1 LKPEADMANKTDS
14 DEAPKKKPRIERHV
28 AVWVLMAMIVTGL
41 GGWGVTNF
49 GGNVASIGKVGTV
62 EMPAQDFA
70 RSLKQALNNFSRQFG
85 TELTLE
91 QAQSMGMDRQVL
103 QGMVL
108 RTAMDAEN
116 ARLGLSVGDTV
127 VADQVKSNKAFQG
140 AGGFD
145 RVAYS
150 TTLEQNGLTEKTYEA
165 GLRSDIARQI
175 LSGAVTGGL
184 RAPVALTDA
193 IYAYRYETRGFSV
206 VQLTEVG
213 LPASIPA
220 PTDAELKAFYD
231 AHLADFSRP
240 AGKKITYAALLPET
254 LAPTMIADDKA
265 VQDLYDSRAD
275 QYQVPE
281 KRLVER
287 LVFPDQA
294 LADAAK
300 AKLDAGT
307 STFEDLVTERG
318 LALADIDMGDV
329 SAVELGDAGPAIF
342 ALTAPGVVG
351 PLASPL
357 GPAIFRMNGILAA
370 QNTDLATVKADLV
383 KEVQLDAAKKAIE
396 AKVEAIDDALVG
408 GATLED
414 LVKSEGMTL
423 VATDYAPGADDNDPL
438 AADKAFADEAA
449 KIAVG
454 DYPEAVALDNG
465 GLVVLREEAELLAA
479 PVPLDKV
486 KDKVAAAWHT
496 DQLQAA
502 LAAQGNAAVATIA
515 SGTSLGAFGVTSVTP
530 PVTRDHQLT
539 DAPAEVMTAVFAMA
553 PGDVQ
558 VVSVPGWVGLVQLD
572 QVVAATNDDSTAA
585 NRDDIAAELRQ
596 GMTGDVNDL
605 YGQALIASQ
614 TVKLDQAAINA
625 VYASFR

>member
-1 LKPEADMANKTDS
+1 MAKKTDS
-14 DEAPKKKPRIERHV
+14 DEAPKKKAGAERHL
-28 AVWVLMAMIVTGL
+28 AVWLLVAMIVTGL

-70 RSLKQALNNFSRQFG
+70 RSLKQALNNFSKQLG
-85 TELTLE
+85 TQLTLE

-150 TTLEQNGLTEKTYEA
+150 TALQQNGMTEKSYES
-165 GLRSDIARQI
+165 GLRTDIARQI

-206 VQLTEVG
+206 VHLTEVG
-213 LPASIPA
+213 LPASVPA
-220 PTDAELKAFYD
+220 PTDAELKTFYD
-231 AHLADFSRP
+231 AHLADFTRP

-254 LAPTMIADDKA
+254 LAPTMTADDKA

-294 LADAAK
+294 SADAAK
-300 AKLDAGT
+300 AKLDAGS
-307 STFEDLVTERG
+307 STFEDLVKARG
-318 LALADIDMGDV
+318 LALTDIDMGDV
-329 SAVELGDAGPAIF
+329 SAVELGDAGAPIF

-370 QNTDLATVKADLV
+370 QDTPLDKVKADLV

-396 AKVEAIDDALVG
+396 ARVQAIDDALAG
-408 GATLED
+408 GSTIED
-414 LVKSEGMTL
+414 LAKTEGMTL
-423 VATDYAPGADDNDPL
+423 ATTDYAAGADDNDPL
-438 AADKAFADEAA
+438 AVDKGFADEAA

-465 GLVVLREEAELLAA
+465 GLIAMREDAELPAA

-486 KDKVAAAWHT
+486 KDKVAAAWHS
-496 DQLQAA
+496 DQLQTALTAQGTAA
-502 LAAQGNAAVATIA
+502 LATIA

-553 PGDVQ
+553 PGTVQ
-558 VVSVPGWVGLVQLD
+558 VVSVPGWVGLVRLD
-572 QVVAATNDDSTAA
+572 QVVAAANGDSAKTS
-585 NRDDIAAELRQ
+585 RDEIAAELRK

>member
-1 LKPEADMANKTDS
+1 MAKKTDS
-14 DEAPKKKPRIERHV
+14 DEAPKKKLGVERHM
-28 AVWVLMAMIVTGL
+28 AVWLLLAMIVTGL

-62 EMPAQDFA
+62 EMPARDFA
-70 RSLKQALNNFSRQFG
+70 RSLKQALNTFSKQLG
-85 TELTLE
+85 TNLTLE

-116 ARLGLSVGDTV
+116 ARLGLSVGDAV
-127 VADQVKSNKAFQG
+127 VADQIKSNKAFQG

-150 TTLEQNGLTEKTYEA
+150 TTLEQSGLTEKTYEA

-206 VQLTEVG
+206 VHLTESG
-213 LPASIPA
+213 LSAPITA

-231 AHLADFSRP
+231 AHLANFTRP

-294 LADAAK
+294 SADAAK

-307 STFEDLVTERG
+307 STFEDLVKGRG
-318 LALADIDMGDV
+318 LALTDIDMGDV
-329 SAVELGDAGPAIF
+329 SAVELGDAGAPIF

-370 QNTDLATVKADLV
+370 QNTALATVKADLV
-383 KEVQLDAAKKAIE
+383 KEVQLGAAKKAIE
-396 AKVEAIDDALVG
+396 GKVQAIDDALAG
-408 GATLED
+408 GSTLED
-414 LVKSEGMTL
+414 LAKAEGMTL

-438 AADKAFADEAA
+438 ASDKGFEGEAA

-454 DYPEAVALDNG
+454 DYPEAVALTT
-465 GLVVLREEAELLAA
+465 
-479 PVPLDKV
+479 
-486 KDKVAAAWHT
+486 VA
-496 DQLQAA
+496 
-502 LAAQGNAAVATIA
+502 
-515 SGTSLGAFGVTSVTP
+515 
-530 PVTRDHQLT
+530 
-539 DAPAEVMTAVFAMA
+539 
-553 PGDVQ
+553 
-558 VVSVPGWVGLVQLD
+558 
-572 QVVAATNDDSTAA
+572 
-585 NRDDIAAELRQ
+585 
-596 GMTGDVNDL
+596 
-605 YGQALIASQ
+605 
-614 TVKLDQAAINA
+614 
-625 VYASFR
+625 

>member
-1 LKPEADMANKTDS
+1 MAKKTDS
-14 DEAPKKKPRIERHV
+14 DEAPKTKKGVEKHM
-28 AVWVLMAMIVTGL
+28 AVWLLVAMIVTGL

-49 GGNVASIGKVGTV
+49 GSGVASIGKVGGV
-62 EMPAQDFA
+62 DMPAQDFA
-70 RSLKQALNNFSRQFG
+70 HALKQALNNFSKKIG

-91 QAQSMGMDRQVL
+91 QARSMGMDRQVL

-116 ARLGLSVGDTV
+116 ARLGLSVGDAV
-127 VADQVKSNKAFQG
+127 VADQVKANKAFQG

-150 TTLEQNGLTEKTYEA
+150 TTLGQNGLTEKTYEA

-193 IYAYRYETRGFSV
+193 IYAYRYETRGFTV
-206 VQLTEVG
+206 VQLSEGG
-213 LPASIPA
+213 LPAPIPA

-231 AHLADFSRP
+231 AHLADFTRP
-240 AGKKITYAALLPET
+240 AGKKITYAALLPEK
-254 LAPTMIADDKA
+254 LAPTMTADDKA

-294 LADAAK
+294 SADAAK

-307 STFEDLVTERG
+307 ATFEDLVKARG
-318 LALADIDMGDV
+318 LALTDIDMGDV
-329 SAVELGDAGPAIF
+329 SAVELGDAGAPIF

-370 QNTDLATVKADLV
+370 QITPLNVVKADLV

-396 AKVEAIDDALVG
+396 GKVEAVDDALAG

-414 LVKSEGMTL
+414 LAKTQGMVL
-423 VATDYAPGADDNDPL
+423 VTTDYAPGADDNDPL
-438 AADKAFADEAA
+438 SADKGFADEAG

-465 GLVVLREEAELLAA
+465 GLVALREEAELPAA
-479 PVPLDKV
+479 PVPLEKI
-486 KDKVAAAWHT
+486 KDKVTAAWHA
-496 DQLQAA
+496 DRLQTA
-502 LAAQGNAAVATIA
+502 LAAQATGAKATIA
-515 SGTSLGAFGVTSVTP
+515 GGTSLGAFGVASVTP
-530 PVTRDHQLT
+530 PVTRDHQLS
-539 DAPAEVMTAVFAMA
+539 DAPAEVMTAVFSMA
-553 PGDVQ
+553 AGEVQ
-558 VVSVPGWVGLVQLD
+558 VVSATGWVGLVRLD
-572 QVVAATNDDSTAA
+572 SVVAAAKDDSAKA
-585 NRDDIAAELRQ
+585 NRDEIAAELRK

-605 YGQALIASQ
+605 YGQALLASQ